1 MFKTL
6 TIASVVLSTGC
17 ANVVDNVEN
26 FTCSFVPNYVADCL
40 DPEVQDK
47 VVSIATTGVVA
58 AQITCQGIALGNG
71 GKLVSVYYQASK
83 LQDGSC
89 HASTTVAAPSS
100 TPGVGFVQAS
110 GANLTALIDPRV
122 DVCPATAFH
131 VPMLKATTTVE
142 NGAVKVES
150 QFCTSGGNT
159 FCTMPVSGCT
169 GFNIDQF

>member
-6 TIASVVLSTGC
+6 AIVSVVLSTGC
-17 ANVVDNVEN
+17 DNVVDNVEN
-26 FTCSFVPNYVADCL
+26 FTCAFVPNYVADCL

-58 AQITCQGIALGNG
+58 AQINCQGIALGSG

-89 HASTTVAAPSS
+89 HASTTVAAPSP
-100 TPGVGFVQAS
+100 TPGVGFLQAS
-110 GANLTALIDPRV
+110 GANLTVLTDPRA

-131 VPMLKATTTVE
+131 VPMLKSTTTVE
-142 NGAVKVES
+142 NGIVKVES